1 MLSKWKIN
9 TARIYMRAQ
18 NLFTITK
25 DKRFNTDPEVSVD
38 GVMSQRPPV
47 FRTVL
52 LGIDINL

>member
-1 MLSKWKIN
+1 
-9 TARIYMRAQ
+9 MRAQ
-18 NLFTITK
+18 NVFTYTK

-38 GVMSQRPPV
+38 GVLSQRPPV